1 MPADRGHWWV
11 VVGVLRQG
19 AAQVE
24 CPASGSS
31 PGVLIG
37 VGELVKAGLEGSATF
52 GVEDH
57 PCGREVSRRITTV
70 QITEVDHSRQSFFT
84 GPRLRPEQDVRGVR
98 VAMDPCRRTGQGRS
112 RDEFVPEAKQDIAV
126 GNHSACQPRPY
137 VGVAHRQRYST
148 DRAARCIGRRRRVQ
162 LGHEA
167 GQLRGN
173 AAPLSGRHL
182 GGRPA
187 VEPATDRP
195 RPGIIRARDS
205 TSHRHGYPRGY
216 LLSEDREPALLV
228 NEQIDRYLS
237 AWEPYTQVVA
247 QAIEH
252 VVPTIGNQFE
262 RAG

>member
-70 QITEVDHSRQSFFT
+70 DIGGGCLHQSIICQALNGIKVVSRRGRRTNRSADVSLSTVATEVWSRPS
-84 GPRLRPEQDVRGVR
+84 
-98 VAMDPCRRTGQGRS
+98 
-112 RDEFVPEAKQDIAV
+112 
-126 GNHSACQPRPY
+126 
-137 VGVAHRQRYST
+137 
-148 DRAARCIGRRRRVQ
+148 
-162 LGHEA
+162 
-167 GQLRGN
+167 
-173 AAPLSGRHL
+173 
-182 GGRPA
+182 
-187 VEPATDRP
+187 
-195 RPGIIRARDS
+195 
-205 TSHRHGYPRGY
+205 
-216 LLSEDREPALLV
+216 
-228 NEQIDRYLS
+228 
-237 AWEPYTQVVA
+237 
-247 QAIEH
+247 
-252 VVPTIGNQFE
+252 